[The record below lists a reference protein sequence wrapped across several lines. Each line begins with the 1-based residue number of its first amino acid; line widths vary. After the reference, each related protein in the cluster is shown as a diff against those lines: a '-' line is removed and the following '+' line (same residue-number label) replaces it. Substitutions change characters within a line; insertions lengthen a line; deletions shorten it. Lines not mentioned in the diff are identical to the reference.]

1 MKSLYVEDI
10 TYVLPSNV
18 SKFTLPT
25 ALVFNVDDNFNKYT
39 ETAKLIKET
48 VGYDP
53 VHYTFTETL
62 NTTIYP
68 STTDMGSE
76 HVHA

>member
-10 TYVLPSNV
+10 TYGLPSNV

-39 ETAKLIKET
+39 ETAKLIKES
-48 VGYDP
+48 VGYEP
-53 VHYTFTETL
+53 LHYTFTETL
-62 NTTIYP
+62 NTTVYP
-68 STTDMGSE
+68 PTTGTESE
-76 HVHA
+76 HVHP